1 MTIPSCSFLTLF
13 LFVVPTVAATAQNT
27 SPAAAPPASLS
38 TVRGATVTLLRALE
52 TLNTQNALMGIK
64 VVADSTVAYER
75 VAASPL
81 GEGVSSAA
89 PDETTI
95 EKGLSKLVRLLPAGT
110 VWAKLYLPTPTSGRV
125 WKGDDVADFAF
136 AQARLFGTV
145 GVPASDGSIE
155 ILGRRV
161 AKEAS
166 PPFVT
171 GLNLK
176 PVYLLTNTRR
186 QMNGSNT
193 TPWSAANQ
201 EQWGK
206 MSPAERK
213 QYGQE
218 QAQWILSLP
227 PEQQAQML
235 EQIKQH
241 DKFFDTVK
249 DPLEKLI
256 GHDL

>member
-1 MTIPSCSFLTLF
+1 MSTLSPRFFLTAA
-13 LFVVPTVAATAQNT
+13 LFVLPCLAASAQN
-27 SPAAAPPASLS
+27 SASSVSPPAAQT
-38 TVRGATVTLLRALE
+38 TVRGATLTLLRALE
-52 TLNTQNALMGIK
+52 PLNTRNAAAGIK
-64 VVADSTVAYER
+64 IVADSTVAYER
-75 VAASPL
+75 VAASL
-81 GEGVSSAA
+81 LDETTA
-89 PDETTI
+89 PDEAAI
-95 EKGLSKLVRLLPAGT
+95 EKELSKLVRVLPSGT
-110 VWAKLYLPTPTSGRV
+110 VWAKLYLPAPAAGRA

-155 ILGRRV
+155 ILGKRV

-166 PPFVT
+166 PPFVS

-186 QMNGSNT
+186 QMNRSNA

-206 MSPAERK
+206 MSSAERK

-218 QAQWILSLP
+218 QAKWILSLP

-241 DKFFDTVK
+241 DQFFDTVK